1 MCLCNESEIALNM
14 CKKLNVPS
22 LRRSSSSWN
31 FDSRNE
37 VIRLQRCMFMLLPLL
52 FPFAHP
58 CSPFLVFSLVSLA
71 HKHKAGD
78 ALTPCAVERENKREG
93 RRVESLIIQF
103 CRDEAFV
110 LNWTDSLYVRSFVS
124 RAFVHNDF
132 TSSWMP
138 DRLEYV
144 FVMDI
149 FSRASECTSLPSH
162 CAAARYW
169 FHYLQ
174 TACLCRYVNRNP
186 DCAAWMGN
194 CQSDQTVAARAFV
207 QTVLYLE
214 AEAIT
219 PFYLMYHDTF
229 FFFLPACLS
238 RSFPRPRAV
247 ATVLCA

>member
-1 MCLCNESEIALNM
+1 MFPLWDVHHHLETLTQEMRSLGYKDACLCFFLSCFL
-14 CKKLNVPS
+14 LLTLVLLSLLSPSFPS
-22 LRRSSSSWN
+22 LIN
-31 FDSRNE
+31 TK
-37 VIRLQRCMFMLLPLL
+37 P
-52 FPFAHP
+52 
-58 CSPFLVFSLVSLA
+58 
-71 HKHKAGD
+71 GD

-229 FFFLPACLS
+229 FFFFCQPACPDPFHVHEPS
-238 RSFPRPRAV
+238 PRFS
-247 ATVLCA
+247 VLK